1 MPRVNP
7 HSQTNKSALRP
18 RFNRQLISS
27 WLSEDVIAQG
37 QHYVTGVRDICW
49 PENNH
54 LCGRVTDG
62 RLGGYVTRVLF
73 SEQFSWIRSSC
84 SCSIGTDCAHVA
96 ALLLAS
102 LGGTEPPRKDM
113 RPDLANWLEELR
125 RRRADEKLVD
135 TSRRQS
141 LALVYLLAIDKQ
153 HLEVALYKAR
163 RNADGTIRVI
173 EESWNNV
180 ESAFYKPPKFIGRD
194 DSKIVSALLIRATLN
209 NDRGRFVL
217 SGNEAATLLQM
228 MVETGRAFAMPA
240 ARYSP
245 IAFRIG
251 TPRPGKIE
259 WHPKSGDTLEP
270 VFQTDPHASRVFR
283 IEPPWYMDTGT
294 HEAGIVKLPFSSEE
308 VEHYLSMPAIS
319 VAEAPL
325 VGDRLR
331 EISPDLPVPPGHDS
345 KPILE
350 IVTAPRPILSLDSL
364 PYYLDGRWGR
374 SSETAELDCA
384 VLGFAYGDVIVTAS
398 DDKTLQKTP
407 RGEIVRLRRDAAK
420 ERKYNDDLARAGFG
434 SYLMDRLDGP
444 LPFPE
449 EMLGLREQD
458 HWPRFMKETLPALRN
473 AGWRILIAETFNHNQ
488 IEIDE
493 IVGTLNQAGDGWFDV
508 EMGIK
513 VDNRIV
519 RLEPLL
525 ADLFQRDHRWL
536 SRELDDISDDE
547 IIELKTDQGENLVT
561 RAERLKPVVRV
572 LVDLFEAV
580 DGGSIRIPSFDA
592 GRIDALSNI
601 ARWEFHGE
609 ESIRQLAQR
618 LQAAPRLV
626 EARVPVGLQ
635 TELRAYQHQGLNW
648 MQFLREHGLAG
659 VLADEMGLGKTVQTL
674 AHVLAEKEAG
684 RLNRPALIVV
694 PTTLVHNWRDE
705 AQRFTPDL
713 KVLDLNGPQRRDRF
727 EQITQHDLVLTTYA
741 LLWRDQE
748 ALCGYDYHLLILD
761 EAQYVKNAG
770 TKAGTTIRHLRARH
784 RLCLT
789 GTPLE
794 NHLGELWAQFD
805 FLLPGFLGSHQEFTK
820 RWRAP
825 IEKGGDNVRRD
836 LLRRR
841 TRPFILRRLKDE
853 VATQLPPKT
862 IIVRNVDLEGTQ
874 RDLYETVRAAMH
886 EKVRAAVN
894 AQGLGRSHIIV
905 LDALLKLRQ
914 VCCDPRLVKLDKASE
929 VHESAKLDLLLAML
943 RELID
948 EGRRVLLFSQFTGM
962 LSLIAAALDDAAISY
977 VTLTGDTTDR
987 ATPVRRFQR
996 GEVPLFLISL
1006 KAGGVGLNLTA
1017 ADTVIHYDP
1026 WWNPAAENQATDR
1039 AHRIGQDKPV
1049 FVYKLIAAGSIEE
1062 KIVALQEKKAQLA
1075 NSILSED
1082 AAGAVK
1088 FSEEDIEGLF
1098 APIPT
1103 STPPTP
1109 PGRPPRLPR
1118 AG

>member
-1 MPRVNP
+1 MPRANP
-7 HSQTNKSALRP
+7 HSQTNKSAPRP

-37 QHYVTGVRDICW
+37 QHYVTGVRDMCW

-125 RRRADEKLVD
+125 TRRAGESLADNAA
-135 TSRRQS
+135 SRQS
-141 LALVYLLAIDKQ
+141 LALVYLLEIDEQ

-173 EESWNNV
+173 EERWNNV

-194 DSKIVSALLIRATLN
+194 DAQILNALLIRAALD
-209 NDRGRFVL
+209 NDRDRFVL
-217 SGNEAATLLQM
+217 SGGEAATVLQM
-228 MVETGRAFAMPA
+228 MVETGRAFAIPA
-240 ARYSP
+240 ARHSP

-251 TPRPGKIE
+251 APRLGKIE
-259 WHPKSGDTLEP
+259 WHPKSGDTRQPL
-270 VFQTDPHASRVFR
+270 FQTDPRASRVFR
-283 IEPPWYMDTGT
+283 IEPPWYIDTGT
-294 HEAGIVKLPFSSEE
+294 HEAGLVKLPFSLEE

-345 KPILE
+345 EPIRE
-350 IVTAPRPILSLDSL
+350 IVTPPRPILSLDSV
-364 PYYLDGRWGR
+364 PYYLGGRWGR
-374 SSETAELDCA
+374 RNETAELDCA
-384 VLGFAYGDVIVTAS
+384 VLRFAYGDVIVAAS
-398 DDKTLQKTP
+398 DDKTLQKTQ
-407 RGEIVRLRRDAAK
+407 RGEVVRLRRYAAK
-420 ERKYNDDLARAGFG
+420 ERKYNDDLTRAGFG
-434 SYLMDRLDGP
+434 SYNMADLAGP
-444 LPFPE
+444 LPFPGK
-449 EMLGLREQD
+449 MLGMHKQD
-458 HWPRFMKETLPALRN
+458 QWPRFMKETLPALRN
-473 AGWRILIAETFNHNQ
+473 DGWRILIAESFNHNQ
-488 IEIDE
+488 IEADE
-493 IVGTLNQAGDGWFDV
+493 IVGTLSQAGDGWFDV

-513 VDNRIV
+513 VDNRVV

-536 SRELDDISDDE
+536 SGELNDISDDE
-547 IIELKTDQGENLVT
+547 IIELKNEQGEKLVI

-580 DGGSIRIPSFDA
+580 DGGPIRIPTFDA
-592 GRIDALSNI
+592 GRIDALGNI

-609 ESIRQLAQR
+609 QSIRQLAQR
-618 LQAAPRLV
+618 LQAAPGLV
-626 EARVPVGLQ
+626 EARVPSGLQ

-648 MQFLREHGLAG
+648 MQFLRAHGLSG

-684 RLNRPALIVV
+684 RLDRPALIVV
-694 PTTLVHNWRDE
+694 PTTLVHNWREE

-727 EQITQHDLVLTTYA
+727 EQIEQHDLVLTTYA

-748 ALCGYDYHLLILD
+748 ALSAHSYHLLILD

-770 TKAGTTIRHLRARH
+770 TRAGTTIRHLKARH

-820 RWRAP
+820 RWRTP
-825 IEKGGDNVRRD
+825 IEKGGDNVRRE

-853 VATQLPPKT
+853 VATQLPAKT

-886 EKVRAAVN
+886 KKVRAAVN
-894 AQGLGRSHIIV
+894 AQGLSRSHIIV

-929 VHESAKLDLLLAML
+929 AHESAKLDLLLAML

-987 ATPVRRFQR
+987 VTPVQRFQR
-996 GEVPLFLISL
+996 CEVPLFLISL

-1075 NSILSED
+1075 KSILSED
-1082 AAGAVK
+1082 AAGIVK
-1088 FSEEDIEGLF
+1088 FSQEDIEGLF
-1098 APIPT
+1098 APITT
-1103 STPPTP
+1103 STPLTRRGTARLPP
-1109 PGRPPRLPR
+1109 PG
-1118 AG
+1118 